1 VRRSHEQTCGNADT
15 RSDQVPEH
23 LLAGVNGPSSVIAGA
38 LFCYGVGNDLPGR
51 AQNGVGAFRRAV
63 SQLGNMRQKNRESQK
78 NLKTY
83 P

>member
-38 LFCYGVGNDLPGR
+38 LFCYGVNNDVPGR
-51 AQNGVGAFRRAV
+51 AQNGKGPAAFIALVERSRKISAVG
-63 SQLGNMRQKNRESQK
+63 E
-78 NLKTY
+78 
-83 P
+83 